1 MLEARHLTLQQ
12 GGRIQID
19 DLSLTAAC
27 GELTLIVGPNGA
39 GKSTLLSLL
48 SGLVAPSGGDVR
60 LGGQDAGRLGAKA
73 LARLRAVVEQNPG
86 WQPGFRAQE
95 LVMMGGYLQ
104 AGQAADWREAMRL
117 MQCDELAT
125 RRLETL
131 SGGERQR
138 VHLARA
144 LLQLLRSSAPQ
155 RFWLLDEPTAA
166 LDFGLADA
174 LMARIRELASA
185 HNIGVVAVVHDLNLA
200 LRHADRILLIEN
212 GRGAAFGPPCEIM
225 QKDRLEALYGVRLAE
240 LASHDEQLRAF
251 VPLSEPRARD

>member
-1 MLEARHLTLQQ
+1 MLEARRLTLRR
-12 GGRIQID
+12 GERALID

-48 SGLVAPSGGDVR
+48 SGLTPPTSGDLRLAGRDVR
-60 LGGQDAGRLGAKA
+60 TLSARD
-73 LARLRAVVEQNPG
+73 LARLRAVVEQEPG
-86 WQPGFRAQE
+86 WQPGFNAAE

-104 AGQAADWREAMRL
+104 GGSRNGWREAMRL
-117 MQCDELAT
+117 MQCDALAK
-125 RRLETL
+125 RQLETL

-144 LLQLLRSSAPQ
+144 LWQLMSSGESQ

-174 LMARIRELASA
+174 LLAEVRA
-185 HNIGVVAVVHDLNLA
+185 LAQTLRLGVVAVVHDLNLA
-200 LRHADRILLIEN
+200 WRHADQILLMES
-212 GRGAAFGPPCEIM
+212 GRGAAFGPPGEIM

-240 LASHDEQLRAF
+240 LISHDEQLRAF
-251 VPLSEPRARD
+251 VPLAEPRTRD